1 VKGPKADWK
10 PVGSLDAD
18 AEPAPIVLGLGEL
31 PRYPWSAAAGTGAP
45 QQSGGRGQR
54 HSWCQARAA
63 AHQVVGGGKP
73 GGGRRRTCGVRGRR
87 RTRLWAAA
95 NLVAGD
101 GEHVACAGGGEV
113 VT

>member
-87 RTRLWAAA
+87 RSSDIVLILRNNN
-95 NLVAGD
+95 NLLL
-101 GEHVACAGGGEV
+101 
-113 VT
+113 